1 MLVQKSSST
10 TTTLSLFGLL
20 QKHIYI
26 KVSVIMTGTQ
36 LFRVKGIHMTR
47 GEKLTIREIN
57 KEEIITQLPEGIE
70 AN

>member
-1 MLVQKSSST
+1 
-10 TTTLSLFGLL
+10 
-20 QKHIYI
+20 
-26 KVSVIMTGTQ
+26 MTGTQ

-47 GEKLTIREIN
+47 GAKLTIREIN